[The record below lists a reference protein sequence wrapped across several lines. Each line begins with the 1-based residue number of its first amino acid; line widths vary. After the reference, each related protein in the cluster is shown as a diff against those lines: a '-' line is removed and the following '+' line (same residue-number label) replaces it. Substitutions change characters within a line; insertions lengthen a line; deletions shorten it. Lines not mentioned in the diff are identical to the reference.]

1 MKRFFLALGGGLAL
15 LSAVMIV
22 RAALF
27 TSRQIHVTPATSIK
41 LDREAMVA
49 RLAEA
54 IKLKT
59 VSFRSLSDEG
69 ATEIQRLHQLLANSF
84 PRVHQRLEREIVN
97 QHSLLYTWKGTEPN
111 LRPTLFMAHMDVVP
125 VDTATEKSWTQPAF
139 SGMIADGYIWGRGT
153 MDDKAS
159 VLGLLESVEY
169 LLSEN
174 FKPRRTVYLAFGH
187 DEETDGNEGAAK
199 IAELLAS
206 RKIQL
211 EYVLDEGM
219 NILSGVFDDIGAPVA
234 LIGIAE
240 KGYLTVQLTAKSP
253 GGHSSTPAKN
263 STIATISRAIQR
275 LDAAPFPAKL
285 DGATRQ
291 MFDYLGP
298 EMSWPKKFVLANL
311 WLTRPLVRRQ
321 LTQSPLTNALV
332 RTTLA
337 PTVFHAGAR
346 ENVLPTEA
354 TALVNLRIMPG
365 ESTIEAMQ
373 RVRRIVNDPKI
384 ELAAASVR
392 VEPSVI
398 TKVDSPS
405 FFALQG
411 TIREI
416 APEAIV
422 APALL
427 VGATDS
433 RHYAKLTENIFRFL
447 PIALQSQDIKRYHGI
462 DERIS
467 IQDYERCVRFYTQM
481 IRNSN

>member
-1 MKRFFLALGGGLAL
+1 MKRFFLALVSGLAL
-15 LSAVMIV
+15 LAVFMIV

-27 TSRQIHVTPATSIK
+27 TSRQIDGTPAPLIK
-41 LDREAMVA
+41 VDREATA
-49 RLAEA
+49 TRLARA

-59 VSFRSLSDEG
+59 VSFRSPSEEG
-69 ATEIQRLHQLLANSF
+69 AAEIQRLHQLLADSF

-111 LRPTLFMAHMDVVP
+111 LKPILFMAHMDVVS
-125 VDTATEKSWTQPAF
+125 VDTANEATWTHRAF

-159 VLGLLESVEY
+159 VLGLLEAVEH
-169 LLSEN
+169 LLSEG
-174 FKPRRTVYLAFGH
+174 FQPRRTVYLAFGH
-187 DEETDGNEGAAK
+187 DEEIDGNEGAAK

-206 RKIQL
+206 RNTQL

-219 NILSGVFDDIGAPVA
+219 NILSGVFEDLRAPVA
-234 LIGIAE
+234 LVGIAE
-240 KGYLTVQLTAKSP
+240 KGYLTVELTAKSP
-253 GGHSSTPAKN
+253 GGHSATPAKN
-263 STIATISRAIQR
+263 TAISTLSRAIQR
-275 LDAAPFPAKL
+275 LEAAQFPVRL
-285 DGATRQ
+285 DGPTRQ
-291 MFDYLGP
+291 MFEFLGP
-298 EMSWPKKFVLANL
+298 EMPWPKKFVLANL
-311 WLTRPLVRRQ
+311 WLTRPLVRWR

-332 RTTLA
+332 RTTMA
-337 PTVFHAGAR
+337 PTVFHAGVR
-346 ENVLPTEA
+346 ENILPTEA

-365 ESTIEAMQ
+365 ESTAETLE
-373 RVRRIVNDPKI
+373 RVRRIIHDPAI
-384 ELAAASVR
+384 ELAASSVR
-392 VEPSVI
+392 VEPSTV

-405 FFALQG
+405 FIALQR

-433 RHYAKLTENIFRFL
+433 RHYAKLTENVFRFL
-447 PIALQSQDIKRYHGI
+447 PITLQSQDIKRYHGI

-467 IQDYERCVRFYTQM
+467 IQDYERCIRFYVQL
-481 IRNSN
+481 IRNTY